1 MNKDL
6 QNLEIKVEND
16 GTTPQGRLTATEW
29 NILVAAVKSLD
40 LTGGSADAA
49 SILQVVADAGYAT
62 QDWVTSQKYIT
73 SSAVDNLAK
82 NLVTLDT
89 TQAIT
94 GMKDFTN
101 GLKIGG
107 VSVYKSKEGI
117 VFVDGNLAVRG
128 AITMYAD
135 NGQAAPSIWDG
146 FPYDDITIKRNAAG
160 KFYAVGGGGTGGG
173 ISIADVENYLT
184 GNGYI
189 TASALEPYALKTTI
203 PTNTNQLTNDAGFI
217 TGITGTMVTT
227 ALGYTPYN
235 SSNPAGYITS
245 SGSITGNAAT
255 ATKLATTRSIFGQN
269 FDGSADVSGNIFPI
283 NANGCYYNE
292 NGISYHTNKLY
303 QTAILRV
310 TSSYNVAI
318 GGTTASEKL
327 HVYGNILATGTV
339 SGAGGKF
346 TDNVV
351 IAEGKNIMM
360 RSANAQYLS
369 GMGYDTSG
377 NECLALWAK
386 NSVTRL
392 RWSAGIDL
400 SAGVNTGAMMGITPD
415 FEISKATGV
424 AIGYIAGNT
433 ILHSDNYS
441 KYALPLTGGVVNGD
455 VYSKNYRTDGV
466 AYIQRLRIENLNEIN
481 GYSDYNGG
489 SATGNAHINY
499 ASSGI
504 VTLCN
509 GGGNCAIGGAT
520 ALDKLHVYGRG
531 RFVMQ
536 GKSDQSSIVTEAT
549 ALTISTNS
557 AGHTSYNTGIS
568 FNALGDYSNLAYK
581 NHIHAWIGLGGAT
594 TTLTS
599 ECYPLVF
606 ATNPN
611 TSIAG
616 TPVERMRI
624 TPDGNVA
631 IGGETASEK
640 LHVYGNILATGAI
653 TMYYTSDKRLKQNI
667 RKVNASKMIMS
678 LGGVYQ
684 YEYIDSEVAKNSTYG
699 GSHYGLI
706 YQNVKGTALSSMCHE
721 REDGYGSLNYLDT
734 NFLSLIAGAT
744 MENISEVEKLKKENK
759 ALKKRVEQLEKRV
772 A

>member
-1 MNKDL
+1 
-6 QNLEIKVEND
+6 
-16 GTTPQGRLTATEW
+16 
-29 NILVAAVKSLD
+29 
-40 LTGGSADAA
+40 
-49 SILQVVADAGYAT
+49 
-62 QDWVTSQKYIT
+62 
-73 SSAVDNLAK
+73 
-82 NLVTLDT
+82 
-89 TQAIT
+89 
-94 GMKDFTN
+94 
-101 GLKIGG
+101 
-107 VSVYKSKEGI
+107 
-117 VFVDGNLAVRG
+117 
-128 AITMYAD
+128 
-135 NGQAAPSIWDG
+135 
-146 FPYDDITIKRNAAG
+146 
-160 KFYAVGGGGTGGG
+160 
-173 ISIADVENYLT
+173 
-184 GNGYI
+184 
-189 TASALEPYALKTTI
+189 
-203 PTNTNQLTNDAGFI
+203 
-217 TGITGTMVTT
+217 
-227 ALGYTPYN
+227 
-235 SSNPAGYITS
+235 
-245 SGSITGNAAT
+245 
-255 ATKLATTRSIFGQN
+255 
-269 FDGSADVSGNIFPI
+269 
-283 NANGCYYNE
+283 
-292 NGISYHTNKLY
+292 
-303 QTAILRV
+303 
-310 TSSYNVAI
+310 
-318 GGTTASEKL
+318 
-327 HVYGNILATGTV
+327 
-339 SGAGGKF
+339 
-346 TDNVV
+346 
-351 IAEGKNIMM
+351 
-360 RSANAQYLS
+360 
-369 GMGYDTSG
+369 
-377 NECLALWAK
+377 
-386 NSVTRL
+386 
-392 RWSAGIDL
+392 
-400 SAGVNTGAMMGITPD
+400 
-415 FEISKATGV
+415 
-424 AIGYIAGNT
+424 
-433 ILHSDNYS
+433 NYS